1 MENYLIAMAVTAC
14 IYALMALGLN
24 VIWGFAGM
32 VNLGLIGFFAVGAYG
47 TALTTLKLGFPMV
60 AGMATGAALAAA
72 AAECKLHVVAGLVE
86 RLVDRLHNAA
96 ILAEPSGAVRLVHR
110 KVNELD
116 IALDLRVK

>member
-47 TALTTLKLGFPMV
+47 TALTTFPISLMRPLCSMSSQR
-60 AGMATGAALAAA
+60 GSI
-72 AAECKLHVVAGLVE
+72 K
-86 RLVDRLHNAA
+86 RR
-96 ILAEPSGAVRLVHR
+96 P
-110 KVNELD
+110 
-116 IALDLRVK
+116 